1 MRHLTAFITTPLL
14 LAGFAA
20 TAEAQVGP
28 PGNNIRPPRA
38 TPTVSPYLSLLNRN
52 NSLAFNYYELYR
64 PQVEFRN
71 AYQQLNRDVSR
82 LNERVTQQEQA
93 YQRMQ
98 LGPTGHTTS
107 FMNYGNYFP
116 TMGR

>member
-1 MRHLTAFITTPLL
+1 MRRLTSLLAAMLL

-20 TAEAQVGP
+20 TARAQVGP
-28 PGNNIRPPRA
+28 SRNNIRPPRA

-71 AYQQLNRDVSR
+71 AYRQLNQDVSQ
-82 LNERVTQQEQA
+82 LNDRVTQQEQA

-98 LGPTGHTTS
+98 LGPTGHSTS
-107 FMNYGNYFP
+107 FMSYGRYYP

>member
-1 MRHLTAFITTPLL
+1 MPRLFAILSTVVLTI
-14 LAGFAA
+14 GFGAI
-20 TAEAQVGP
+20 AEAQVGP
-28 PGNNIRPPRA
+28 PRNNIRPPRA

-71 AYQQLNRDVSR
+71 AYRQLNQDVSQ
-82 LNERVTQQEQA
+82 LNERVTQQETA
-93 YQRMQ
+93 FQRMQ
-98 LGPTGHTTS
+98 LGPTGHSTS
-107 FMNYGNYFP
+107 FMNYGRYYP